1 MSLVPRPD
9 RAALLSAERESL
21 RKVWF
26 LLLIL
31 GIALIIVGLVA
42 MSCLFSATMAGVY
55 AIGTLFVIGGAIEVV
70 NAFFAYR
77 WRGFWM
83 HLLAGVLYLVLGVVI
98 LRRPVAAVETFT
110 LVIAAAFMIGGSFR
124 IIASIVQ
131 RYTGWVWVLING
143 IVTLVLGAMIWESWP
158 ESAYWVIGLFLGIEL
173 LFAGWSWVLT
183 AIAVRTLAKP
193 AV

>member
-1 MSLVPRPD
+1 MLGALQPD
-9 RAALLSAERESL
+9 QATLLNAERESL

-31 GIALIIVGLVA
+31 GIVLMLVGLVA
-42 MSCLFSATMAGVY
+42 ISELWITALVGAY
-55 AIGTLFVIGGAIEVV
+55 ALGTFFVVGGAVEVV
-70 NAFFAYR
+70 NAIFACR

-98 LRRPVAAVETFT
+98 LRRPIAAVETFT
-110 LVIAAAFMIGGSFR
+110 LVMAAAFMIGGLFR
-124 IIASIVQ
+124 IIASIIH

-158 ESAYWVIGLFLGIEL
+158 DSAFWVLGLFLGIEL

-183 AIAVRTLAKP
+183 ALAVRTLARP